1 MSLKSLILARTLTGT
16 ALADMFAL
24 AFASDSLKFVTS
36 RSDQEI
42 TEAIAA
48 LPATKGSN
56 PRITGKMYIALGAA
70 IGAGMRTIRS
80 ELGDGG
86 AWDGNIL
93 GSFAKSKAEKRAPY
107 LAAHALGV
115 SVFRDTLATADGW
128 LDVAKKTAE
137 KTAEEKKTEKDA
149 RDAEKA
155 RKAAEEKARVKSELI
170 AAGELVSA
178 DSIKSIGK
186 ASAGELVSAL
196 LTMDIDDET
205 AATLTAMLSARQ
217 KSIKATKKAAEKAA
231 VLLAAS
237 EVASVERA
245 AAREADLADK
255 PATHATEKTV
265 VGDVY
270 ADAA

>member
-24 AFASDSLKFVTS
+24 AFSADSLKFVTS

-42 TEAIAA
+42 NDAIAA
-48 LPATKGSN
+48 LPATKGAN

-70 IGAGMRTIRS
+70 IGAGMKTIRS

-93 GSFAKSKAEKRAPY
+93 GSFAKAKAEKRAPY

-115 SVFRDTLATADGW
+115 AVFRDTLATADGW
-128 LDVAKKTAE
+128 MDAAE
-137 KTAEEKKTEKDA
+137 KSAEQKKTEKDA

-155 RKAAEEKARVKSELI
+155 RKAAEEKARIKSELI
-170 AAGELVSA
+170 AEGELVSV
-178 DSIKSIGK
+178 DSIKSLGK

-217 KSIKATKKAAEKAA
+217 KAIKAAEKAA
-231 VLLAAS
+231 EKAAALLAAA
-237 EVASVERA
+237 EVASFERA
-245 AAREADLADK
+245 AARELDLAEK

-270 ADAA
+270 ADAAPF